1 MSYLLVAVRI
11 SCDMYTDN
19 SGCGEQQ
26 FTDSWFRTFWSILDS
41 KRTCRRQLRF
51 TNATTLIAKA
61 RLNCVNWYFQGV
73 QDRDIDFL
81 FTLFRGETWFELAA
95 YKKY

>member
-1 MSYLLVAVRI
+1 MQKATAVHKLH
-11 SCDMYTDN
+11 DTDRE
-19 SGCGEQQ
+19 S
-26 FTDSWFRTFWSILDS
+26 
-41 KRTCRRQLRF
+41 
-51 TNATTLIAKA
+51 NAD
-61 RLNCVNWYFQGV
+61 FQGV